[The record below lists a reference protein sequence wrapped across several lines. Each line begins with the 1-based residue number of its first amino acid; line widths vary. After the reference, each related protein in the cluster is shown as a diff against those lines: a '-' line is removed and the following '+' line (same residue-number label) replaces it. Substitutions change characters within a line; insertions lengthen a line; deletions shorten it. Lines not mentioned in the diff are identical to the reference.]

1 MISPSFDFV
10 ICGWVGNGAHGKR
23 MIYQEP
29 IIFVNSSLYLC
40 YRLNTLETHSFILQI
55 YMNVFTACCIY
66 HNLKLVSAIFHY
78 F

>member
-10 ICGWVGNGAHGKR
+10 ICGWVGTGAHGKR

-29 IIFVNSSLYLC
+29 IIFVSSSLYLC

-55 YMNVFTACCIY
+55 Y
-66 HNLKLVSAIFHY
+66 L
-78 F
+78 